1 MISRGQR
8 NLKLSQSTRDSGT
21 FLAPSRAEEVEVG
34 ASREAL
40 WPAWG
45 LDQIPGFILLAP
57 HALNTEVISGGAAS
71 PPPLF
76 CSVF

>member
-1 MISRGQR
+1 M
-8 NLKLSQSTRDSGT
+8 RDPGT

-57 HALNTEVISGGAAS
+57 HALNAEVILEES
-71 PPPLF
+71 PLF